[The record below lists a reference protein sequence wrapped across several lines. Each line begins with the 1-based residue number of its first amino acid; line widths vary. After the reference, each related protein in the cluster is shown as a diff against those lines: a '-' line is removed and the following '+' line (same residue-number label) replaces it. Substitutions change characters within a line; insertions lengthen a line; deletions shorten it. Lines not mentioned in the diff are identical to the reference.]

1 MPVSDKLLD
10 LSVYLA
16 RLVICSKYLVSYLR
30 VLLTYNVDDL
40 LCFARSED
48 NIRLESTAS
57 VGVIVELIVAETSLN
72 SNRVAI
78 SSVRA
83 DKAVEVAVIS

>member
-40 LCFARSED
+40 LCFTRSKD
-48 NIRLESTAS
+48 NVRLKSAAS
-57 VGVIVELIVAETSLN
+57 V
-72 SNRVAI
+72 
-78 SSVRA
+78 
-83 DKAVEVAVIS
+83 

>member
-30 VLLTYNVDDL
+30 VLLTYNVVDL
-40 LCFARSED
+40 LCFTRSKD
-48 NIRLESTAS
+48 NVRLESAAS
-57 VGVIVELIVAETSLN
+57 V
-72 SNRVAI
+72 
-78 SSVRA
+78 
-83 DKAVEVAVIS
+83 